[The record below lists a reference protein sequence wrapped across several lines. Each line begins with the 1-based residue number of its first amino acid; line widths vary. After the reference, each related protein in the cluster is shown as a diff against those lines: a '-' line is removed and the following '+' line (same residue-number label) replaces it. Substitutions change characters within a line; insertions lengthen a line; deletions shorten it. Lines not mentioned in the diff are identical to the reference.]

1 MNWTCTIQDFATS
14 RYWSRFSIQCWR
26 SSCSFTASAWH
37 FGPFSASCWRCGQ
50 MCLRHA
56 AMSSVIIPPGCR
68 FMPANQR
75 NRQNFQ
81 KLCKSLL
88 TVTKNERPLALWNLW
103 DLRAVARCLQWK
115 TFGADIGHQ
124 MPLAWVMQ
132 SCSVC
137 SRKVFGC
144 RWSDSFPENVL
155 LASRLPVSN
164 FLIFQFMRAL
174 MIGNV
179 TQMLWLL
186 ARHLNEQPLRGFYVH
201 HWDENIANSKS
212 VLFVIFDQFFGDSRH
227 Y

>member
-1 MNWTCTIQDFATS
+1 MLTWTERAPSRILQPQDTGPALAFSADAPRAPS
-14 RYWSRFSIQCWR
+14 RPR
-26 SSCSFTASAWH
+26 H
-37 FGPFSASCWRCGQ
+37 ASCWRCSQ

-88 TVTKNERPLALWNLW
+88 TVTKRTWAVWHERPLALWNLW

-132 SCSVC
+132 SCSV
-137 SRKVFGC
+137 FGC
-144 RWSDSFPENVL
+144 RRSDSFPENVL
-155 LASRLPVSN
+155 LASR
-164 FLIFQFMRAL
+164 
-174 MIGNV
+174 
-179 TQMLWLL
+179 
-186 ARHLNEQPLRGFYVH
+186 
-201 HWDENIANSKS
+201 
-212 VLFVIFDQFFGDSRH
+212 
-227 Y
+227 